1 MQTKIGA
8 QKYKERL
15 IQELGSEEAYKAYMR
30 SLGSKGGKTKTLT
43 PKGFAAMDKDRLQKV
58 SSKGGSKSK
67 RGKNK

>member
-1 MQTKIGA
+1 MQTKAGSK
-8 QKYKERL
+8 KYRQAMIIKH
-15 IQELGSEEAYKAYMR
+15 GSEEAYKAYMR